1 MFTLLRQVLPA
12 LVLLLSAA
20 SFFLSA
26 WIIVP
31 APTLRLLV
39 LGVGAPE
46 ISPWLLVL
54 SVFSL
59 IMSLFTFRRSHW
71 RVFTL
76 FSSLVALFLSC
87 LPLVQLPN
95 TQQQMAAN
103 MQDGLGANYLAQI
116 PADVQKQMRQ
126 QPFSLVDA
134 FKGISTEPVRHSIGI
149 QFATPDNVPL
159 SMDIYRPLPVGEYP
173 GIVVLY
179 GGGWRSGSPSLNP
192 EFNRYMAAQGY
203 TVFAIDYRHTPR
215 YQFPAQLEDVRA
227 ALTFIQQHAAEYEI
241 DLNRI
246 ALLGRSAGGHLAM
259 LAAYQSDALPI
270 RAVVSYYG
278 PFNLAAGYRKPPKPD
293 PLNVRAVLEAF
304 LGGSPD
310 DVPEQYA
317 KASPVSYVKRSLP
330 PTLLVHGSRD
340 HIVQVVFARNMF
352 ERLRAASNTS
362 VLLEIPWAE
371 HAFDAIFH
379 GPSNQLALY
388 YTERFL
394 AWALK

>member
-1 MFTLLRQVLPA
+1 MFPLLKRVLPA
-12 LVLLLSAA
+12 LVLLLSGAT
-20 SFFLSA
+20 FFLSA

-39 LGVGAPE
+39 LGVGVPE

-54 SVFSL
+54 SVLSL
-59 IMSLFTFRRSHW
+59 IMSLLTFRRTHW
-71 RVFTL
+71 RLFTL
-76 FSSLVALFLSC
+76 FSSLVALFLSS

-103 MQDGLGANYLAQI
+103 MQDGLGANYLVQI

-126 QPFSLVDA
+126 QPFSLVDG

-159 SMDIYRPLPVGEYP
+159 SMDIYRPLQVGQYP
-173 GIVVLY
+173 AIIVLY

-192 EFNRYMAAQGY
+192 EFNRYMAARGY

-215 YQFPAQLEDVRA
+215 YQFPAQLDDVRA
-227 ALTFIQQHAAEYEI
+227 ALTFIQQHATEYEI

-259 LAAYQSDALPI
+259 LAAYQSHTLPI
-270 RAVVSYYG
+270 RAVVNYYG
-278 PFNLAAGYRKPPKPD
+278 PFNLAEGYRRPPKPD

-317 KASPVSYVKRSLP
+317 KASPVSYVKRALP

-340 HIVQVVFARNMF
+340 HIVQVIFAQNMF
-352 ERLRAASNTS
+352 KRLRAAQSTS